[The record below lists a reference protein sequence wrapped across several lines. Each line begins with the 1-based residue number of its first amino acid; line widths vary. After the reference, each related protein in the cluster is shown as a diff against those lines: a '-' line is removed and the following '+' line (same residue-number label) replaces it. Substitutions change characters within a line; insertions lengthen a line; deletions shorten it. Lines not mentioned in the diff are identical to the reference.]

1 MSRYLS
7 WSRLRG
13 FALWGIVALM
23 MAMMTG
29 VVSPI
34 EPGLS
39 QPHTAQRVVA
49 LTSLSADILSRL
61 DRQKLVG
68 VPGGTLM
75 ASNPRLQGIPT
86 VTAGRGQPNLE
97 RIVALK
103 PDLAIGAKNFHEQTA
118 QRLNQLKI
126 PTLLWETRTWED
138 LEVQTRQLAQI
149 VGTDPQALLTQYSQL
164 RRDRPA
170 GVSALVLAGRQP
182 ILTPNRNSWA
192 GSMLARFGLQNAAAE
207 LQGNSPFQGYVSL
220 SPERLLQVNP
230 DVLLVVETG
239 DRLQEQLAREPFWQR
254 LKAVQTGRVY
264 GFDYHGLVNPDSI
277 EAIAK
282 AAAKLQKITAVR

>member
-1 MSRYLS
+1 MNRYLS
-7 WSRLRG
+7 WSRLQG
-13 FALWGIVALM
+13 FALWVVISLV
-23 MAMMTG
+23 MAMITG

-39 QPHTAQRVVA
+39 QPHNAQRVVA

-68 VPGGTLM
+68 VPGGPFL
-75 ASNPRLQGIPT
+75 ANNPRLQGIPT
-86 VTAGRGQPNLE
+86 ISAGRAQPNLE

-126 PTLLWETRTWED
+126 PTLLLETRTWED
-138 LEVQTRQLAQI
+138 LEAQTRQLAQI
-149 VGTDPQALLTQYSQL
+149 VGANPQALLAQYQQL

-170 GVSALVLAGRQP
+170 GVSALVLASRQP

-192 GSMLARFGLQNAAAE
+192 GSMLTRFGLQNAAAE
-207 LQGNSPFQGYVSL
+207 LQGSSPFQGYVSL

-239 DRLQEQLAREPFWQR
+239 DRLQEQLAREPFWPR
-254 LKAVQTGRVY
+254 LKAVQAQQVY
-264 GFDYHGLVNPDSI
+264 GFDYYGLVNPGSI

-282 AAAKLQKITAVR
+282 AAAELQKIADR

>member
-1 MSRYLS
+1 MNRYLS
-7 WSRLRG
+7 WSRLQG
-13 FALWGIVALM
+13 FALWVVISLV

-39 QPHTAQRVVA
+39 QPRTAQRVVA

-68 VPGGTLM
+68 VPGGDFL
-75 ASNPRLQGIPT
+75 ANNPRLQGIPT
-86 VTAGRGQPNLE
+86 ISAGRAQPNLE

-103 PDLAIGAKNFHEQTA
+103 PDLTIGAKNFHEQTA

-126 PTLLWETRTWED
+126 PTLLLETRTWED
-138 LEVQTRQLAQI
+138 LEAQTRQLAQI
-149 VGTDPQALLTQYSQL
+149 VGANPQSLLAQYPQL

-170 GVSALVLAGRQP
+170 GVSALVLASRQP

-207 LQGNSPFQGYVSL
+207 LQGSSPFQGYVSI

-254 LKAVQTGRVY
+254 LKAVQTKQVY
-264 GFDYHGLVNPDSI
+264 SFDYHGLVNPGSI

-282 AAAKLQKITAVR
+282 AAAELQKIAAR